1 MTGSTDNESKKIMQC
16 KTPRVIITCNIH
28 YNIVHN
34 KDFSICLLVP
44 TVGTVI

>member
-28 YNIVHN
+28 YKGMYNG
-34 KDFSICLLVP
+34 CLKLCLRVCL
-44 TVGTVI
+44 GG